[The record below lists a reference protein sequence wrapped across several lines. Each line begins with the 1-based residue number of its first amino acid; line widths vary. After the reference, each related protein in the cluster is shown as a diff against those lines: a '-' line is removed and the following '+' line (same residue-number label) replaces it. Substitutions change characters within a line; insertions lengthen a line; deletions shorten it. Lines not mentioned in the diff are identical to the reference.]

1 MKNTRLVLL
10 SILVLVLFVLFIKIM
25 NIFSKQEKFTTE
37 KPRNLFAIKQSN
49 ITSKFTTGID
59 NSETETEKKNENTSH
74 LNNIP
79 GDGEEEEEED
89 DKGGSSES
97 TLDEMFTNLESLETK
112 CSIYEDKQKEKDEEN
127 KEEHKKMIQEIL
139 DIENSKI
146 NELTE
151 IVNFYR
157 QKYFEKMNTKNQC
170 RQQTNTMLEQN
181 IDTVYQNKNMFKVQD
196 NKQIDIDLSSQI
208 DNTDE
213 NQS

>member
-1 MKNTRLVLL
+1 
-10 SILVLVLFVLFIKIM
+10 M

-59 NSETETEKKNENTSH
+59 NSEPENENTSS
-74 LNNIP
+74 LNNIT
-79 GDGEEEEEED
+79 GDGEDEEE
-89 DKGGSSES
+89 GGDRGESSES
-97 TLDEMFTNLESLETK
+97 TLDELFTNLESLETK
-112 CSIYEDKQKEKDEEN
+112 CSMYEENQKTKDEEN
-127 KEEHKKMIQEIL
+127 KEKHKKMIQEIL

-181 IDTVYQNKNMFKVQD
+181 IDTVYKNKNMFKVQD
-196 NKQIDIDLSSQI
+196 NKRIDIDLSSQI
-208 DNTDE
+208 DNTDDYTKE
-213 NQS
+213 NQ

>member
-59 NSETETEKKNENTSH
+59 NSEPENENTSS
-74 LNNIP
+74 LNNIT
-79 GDGEEEEEED
+79 GDGEDEEE
-89 DKGGSSES
+89 GGDRGESSES
-97 TLDEMFTNLESLETK
+97 TLDELFTNLESLETK
-112 CSIYEDKQKEKDEEN
+112 CSMYEENQKTKDEEN
-127 KEEHKKMIQEIL
+127 KEKHKKMIQEIL

-181 IDTVYQNKNMFKVQD
+181 IDTVYKNKNMFKVQD
-196 NKQIDIDLSSQI
+196 NKRIDIDLSSQI
-208 DNTDE
+208 DNTDDYTKE
-213 NQS
+213 NQ